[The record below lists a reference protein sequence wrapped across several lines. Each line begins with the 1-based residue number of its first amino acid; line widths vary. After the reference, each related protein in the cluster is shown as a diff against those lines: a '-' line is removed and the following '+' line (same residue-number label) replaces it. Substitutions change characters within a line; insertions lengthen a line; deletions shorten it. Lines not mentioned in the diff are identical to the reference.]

1 MYPDRNLKCDNVL
14 SLLRDSND
22 EERPKI
28 SAAPQATSSNVYH
41 RTQQSANKSEKEET
55 VTFDFKGKLMAVKK
69 TKISQ
74 DAEQFLVKP
83 NVRIS
88 VPSRKAL
95 REMQK
100 SSSQV
105 HRKESILE
113 VYHENLN

>member
-1 MYPDRNLKCDNVL
+1 M
-14 SLLRDSND
+14 
-22 EERPKI
+22 
-28 SAAPQATSSNVYH
+28 
-41 RTQQSANKSEKEET
+41 
-55 VTFDFKGKLMAVKK
+55 TFDFKGKLMTVKK

-74 DAEQFLVKP
+74 DADQFLVKP

-95 REMQK
+95 RDMQK

-113 VYHENLN
+113 VYNDNLNQLYEEGENKLTR